1 MRKFSLDALARNHL
15 EMAAN
20 ASSGRSSTTVFGGH
34 EHTLRHTLIA
44 LTRGN
49 SLSEHPNPGE
59 STIVVVRGRVRLV
72 AGEDSWEGRS
82 GDMLI
87 VPQAQHSLEALEDA
101 AVLLNVAMAGQG
113 AEQGAERETA
123 S

>member
-15 EMAAN
+15 EQAAN

-59 STIVVVRGRVRLV
+59 STLVVVRGRVRLL
-72 AGEDSWEGRS
+72 AGEDSWEGRT

-87 VPQAQHSLEALEDA
+87 IPQGQHSLEAVEDA
-101 AVLLNVAMAGQG
+101 VVLLNVAMAGR
-113 AEQGAERETA
+113 ATEPEAA